1 MGAHSAARRRCR
13 DAASPLGHEL
23 PTRPERAVIRNRKP
37 GRLTSRQ
44 LSADLAEFV
53 DQLGQLPAVT
63 EVVLFGSR
71 ARGDNS
77 PNSDADLLVILRQAP
92 KAEIRR
98 LFDMQEVHNQPNRIS
113 IQLLGIEESQIKRRL
128 RAGDIVVYDAMVEG
142 VSLYPQMGAPPRH
155 QMHAAVFSMNAAAAQ
170 WLAVVEDSI
179 ASAEEGHERL
189 PASDP
194 LAEYLRGYMPAR
206 VHLLAVAAVRSA
218 MWTAFYLRGQR
229 PDRKMALDTMANVLR
244 WPTRRLQ
251 DLFVG
256 IDDDD
261 ERSAQRV
268 TRIANGYVASVRH
281 LAAGKKVSARRLS
294 YRAIAAYRLILGK
307 YPSRL
312 DNPADNPAQT

>member
-13 DAASPLGHEL
+13 GAASSLGHAL
-23 PTRPERAVIRNRKP
+23 PTRRERALIRNKKP

-44 LSADLAEFV
+44 LSADLTEFV

-77 PNSDADLLVILRQAP
+77 KNSDADLLVILRKAA

-98 LFDMQEVHNQPNRIS
+98 LHDMQEVHNQPNRVS

-142 VSLYPQMGAPPRH
+142 VSLYPQIGAPPRQ

-194 LAEYLRGYMPAR
+194 LAQYFHGYMPAR

-218 MWTAFYLRGQR
+218 MWTAFYLRG
-229 PDRKMALDTMANVLR
+229 
-244 WPTRRLQ
+244 
-251 DLFVG
+251 
-256 IDDDD
+256 
-261 ERSAQRV
+261 
-268 TRIANGYVASVRH
+268 
-281 LAAGKKVSARRLS
+281 
-294 YRAIAAYRLILGK
+294 
-307 YPSRL
+307 
-312 DNPADNPAQT
+312 